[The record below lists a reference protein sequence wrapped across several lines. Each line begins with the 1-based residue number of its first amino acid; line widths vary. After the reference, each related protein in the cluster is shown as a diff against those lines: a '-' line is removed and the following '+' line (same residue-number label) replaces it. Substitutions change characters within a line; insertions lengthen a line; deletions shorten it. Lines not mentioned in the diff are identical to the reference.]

1 MKKLLGLLCLL
12 TLGGGPGLANDSTA
26 ELATGGL
33 KFLTSPDIEMRS
45 EELFISVPQIRV
57 RYHFFNTSAKDIK
70 TLVAFPMPDITIDNN
85 DDMLVI
91 PSDDPANFLDFHTTA
106 NGQSVPTRVEQKAF
120 AQGIDRTEFLRKL
133 GLPLHPR
140 VANASLDKIP
150 PPRWDEFIKL

>member
-70 TLVAFPMPDITIDNN
+70 TLVAFPMPDITNPNN
-85 DDMLVI
+85 DDLLGI
-91 PSDDPANFLDFHTTA
+91 PSTIPET
-106 NGQSVPTRVEQKAF
+106 VP
-120 AQGIDRTEFLRKL
+120 EFQ
-133 GLPLHPR
+133 
-140 VANASLDKIP
+140 NT
-150 PPRWDEFIKL
+150 